1 MLETENFVMGLD
13 FAQPWIENRPTNLS
27 ETKLLEFF
35 PSYHHRFW
43 LMISN
48 MSDQF
53 EWRAPI

>member
-35 PSYHHRFW
+35 PSYHRFW